1 LTKVQG
7 FAGSV
12 DLHRTADNSIPGDM
26 TAKRTY
32 LTKSRYIDG
41 IRCSRKLWLGWYE
54 RLPHEDPEPFSIL
67 DVGNQIGEKAHL
79 LFPRGKL
86 VSEAAYEH
94 NEAVERTRELIND
107 PSIPAIF
114 EAAFEHENVRVRVD
128 VLERFD
134 DSTWGLREVK
144 SSSSASASK
153 GHYDDVA
160 VQLHVVEGTGLSV
173 SSVELIHVNREYVRG
188 ESYIDWAS
196 FFSRTDLTDVARKR
210 LSDVQNQLPPMHAI
224 LNQDAVPEV
233 LVSRSLCT
241 QPYRCEYIDR
251 CMADKPDDWVGYL
264 PRIGKNLGL
273 LYSQGIESVCDIPE
287 SFELP
292 DSLASIRKTI
302 LSGQVR
308 VEDGLGSALA
318 AFGPPAYYLDFET
331 INPGIPFYPH
341 TRPYERIAFQ
351 WSLHLIDEDGTV
363 SHQEFLAPGHDDP
376 RRAVAETL
384 IDAIALSNIPIVVYH
399 ESTEKNIL
407 TSLGIWSADLA
418 ETLTVISDRIVD
430 LHPLVRDHITHP
442 KLFGPRLLE
451 STTYSIKNVLPALVA
466 GEDYKN
472 LEGVS
477 SGMEASLDFVRIING
492 AVSQREEQT
501 LREGLRKYCRQD
513 TQAMIDVQRVLV
525 NMLNI

>member
-1 LTKVQG
+1 
-7 FAGSV
+7 
-12 DLHRTADNSIPGDM
+12 M
-26 TAKRTY
+26 TVKKTY

-41 IRCSRKLWLGWYE
+41 LRCSRKLWLGCHQK
-54 RLPHEDPEPFSIL
+54 LPHSDPEPFSHL
-67 DVGNQIGEKAHL
+67 DVGNKIGEMACL
-79 LFPRGKL
+79 LFPGGVL
-86 VSEAAYEH
+86 VEEKAYEH
-94 NEAVERTRELIND
+94 TEAVERTRELIND
-107 PSIPAIF
+107 QSIPAIF
-114 EAAFEHENVRVRVD
+114 EAAFEYENVRVRVD
-128 VLERFD
+128 ILERFD
-134 DSTWGLREVK
+134 DGTWGLREVK
-144 SSSSASASK
+144 SSKSVDPKK

-160 VQLHVVEGTGLSV
+160 VQLHVVEGSGLSV
-173 SSVELIHVNREYVRG
+173 SSVELIHVDGEYVRDTG
-188 ESYIDWAS
+188 EMDWLS
-196 FFSRTDLTDVARKR
+196 FFHRADLTEAARKQ
-210 LSDVQNQLPPMHAI
+210 LSDVQNQLPPMHTI

-233 LVSRSLCT
+233 LVSKSLCT
-241 QPYRCEYIDR
+241 QPYRCDYIDR

-273 LYSQGIESVCDIPE
+273 LHSQGIESVCDIPE

-292 DSLASIRKTI
+292 DSLASIRQTI

-308 VEDGLGSALA
+308 VEDGLSSALA

-351 WSLHLIDEDGTV
+351 WSLHLIDEDGTL
-363 SHQEFLAPGHDDP
+363 SHQEFLANGKDDP
-376 RRAVAETL
+376 RREVAETL
-384 IDAIALSNIPIVVYH
+384 IKAVSLSNIPIVVYH

-407 TSLGIWSADLA
+407 TSLGIWSVDLA
-418 ETLTVISDRIVD
+418 ETLTAISDRIVD
-430 LHPLVRDHITHP
+430 LHPLVRNHITHP
-442 KLFGPRLLE
+442 MLFGPRLLE

-492 AVSQREEQT
+492 AVSQKEEQT
-501 LREGLRKYCRQD
+501 LREGLRKYCRKD
-513 TQAMIDVQRVLV
+513 TQAMIDVQRALA